1 MENVKRNIE
10 QFRTAVLQADKKQ
23 LEELLSNDLSYGHS
37 DGHVEGKN
45 ELIQKLSDGTYQ
57 FKTMDITSQEIKL
70 VDNIAIVRHQLDAL
84 TNDENR
90 PGEAHLFVL
99 LIWQRLSANWRLI
112 ARQAVKNLPIQG
124 KLE

>member
-1 MENVKRNIE
+1 MENVERNIE

-70 VDNIAIVRHQLDAL
+70 IDNIAILRHQLDAL

-90 PGEAHLFVL
+90 PDEAHLFVL
-99 LIWQRLSANWRLI
+99 LIWQRSSANWQLI
-112 ARQAVKNLPIQG
+112 ARQAVKNLPA
-124 KLE
+124 